1 MRRKENLSPELNEN
15 YKRSAQSK
23 TVVILVENRYLTSGY
38 RIKEDFWLIII
49 EFFN

>member
-38 RIKEDFWLIII
+38 RIKRRLLVDNNRIL
-49 EFFN
+49 